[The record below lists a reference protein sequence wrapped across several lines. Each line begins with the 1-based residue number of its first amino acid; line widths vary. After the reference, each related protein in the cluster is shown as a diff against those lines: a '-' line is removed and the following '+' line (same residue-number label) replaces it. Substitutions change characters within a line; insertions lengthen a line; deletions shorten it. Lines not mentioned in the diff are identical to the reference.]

1 VLQWDHGTDAATE
14 ELQMN
19 YHYIPTDREEERMRE
34 SGAWDEMLREL
45 EAIHPDD
52 RTDEDYRD
60 AGMKRPTQREER

>member
-1 VLQWDHGTDAATE
+1 
-14 ELQMN
+14 MN